1 MQVVVALSALF
12 PSHWQLQD
20 VFCMR
25 LHDVFLSAKSSS
37 GEHLTHAENDHDHSH
52 HAQKNHEQTNHEHKK
67 FDPISH
73 DHSSHEDHPQC
84 HFCSLYQQ
92 TSSTEFYFP
101 LRFVHHFDEPIFYY
115 LSPLTIIPLFLIPQ
129 KQAPPIYLV

>member
-1 MQVVVALSALF
+1 MHVVVALSALF

-20 VFCMR
+20 IFCMR
-25 LHDVFLSAKSSS
+25 LHDVFLSAKYSSV
-37 GEHLTHAENDHDHSH
+37 EYLTHAENDHDHSH
-52 HAQKNHEQTNHEHKK
+52 HTQKHHEQ
-67 FDPISH
+67 IIH

-92 TSSTEFYFP
+92 TSATEFYFP
-101 LRFVHHFDEPIFYY
+101 LRFVHHFDEPNFYY

-129 KQAPPIYLV
+129 KQAPPIHLV